1 MQQPSSNHRK
11 SFSNRAYLLGIL
23 LILLLAAYF
32 RTIGLY
38 WGEEQ
43 YLHPDERFLVWVGSD
58 ISPVHSLSE
67 YFDTANSSLNPHNRG
82 HGFFVYGTL
91 PMFLTRYLV
100 EWIYGHSG
108 FQEMLRIGRPL
119 STLADLFTVLLVAA
133 TAYHLY
139 GKRVSLLAAAFYGL
153 AVLPIQLSHFFKED
167 TFLNVFIFLGIYLAV
182 RIVDQPDS
190 DASIQSDELINPD
203 EDKAKDL
210 FRIAKSWLRSPLFQL
225 SIAFGISFGCAM
237 ASKITAYP
245 LAFVLPAAFIIR
257 YFKENIHNQDEPR
270 RQIFIKKTIACLI
283 VGGFVSILIF
293 RIFQPYAFK
302 GPGFFGV
309 LPNPAWVDNI
319 KEQRNQST
327 GDVDFPPALQW
338 ARRSVWFSG
347 KNLTIW
353 GLGLPLGLLAWA
365 GFIAMGWRSLQGEWR
380 KHAILWGWTAFY
392 FSWQSFQ
399 PNPTMRY
406 QLPSYPGLA
415 IMAAW
420 FIFWLARTG
429 KKAISPADETIPLTE
444 QPESHSGNPWFA
456 RLQSLWN
463 ATNARWFA
471 WGLAGIV
478 LVLTACWAFAFT
490 RIYTRPVTRIAAS
503 RWIYQ
508 NVPGPINIQ
517 IQSSSAG
524 VYNQPLPFPYSQTI
538 TATNP
543 YRTIFDAHASGT
555 INQITLG
562 HALDVANIRASKN
575 LQFTLSKSAQP
586 DFAVHFTLKS
596 DFLPISDARGESFTI
611 ALPQPFPV
619 NQGEQYQ
626 LSISLEDSQAAIAL
640 TGASPANESSWD
652 DGLPLRMDG
661 YDGYGGIYTPDLI
674 FEMYWDDNPEKL
686 ARFISTLDQ
695 ADYIFISSNRQ
706 WATVPRVP
714 ERYPLSTTYYRH
726 LLGCPDDKDIIWCY
740 NVAKPG
746 QFQGDL
752 GFDLIQVFESFPSI
766 GSIQINDQFAEEA
779 FTVYDHP
786 KVLIFK
792 KSDHYDEASV
802 QRILGAVDLNMVVH
816 LTPRQAGKVPGLLML
831 PPDRWKEQQAG
842 GTWSEIFNIQGLI
855 NRNPLVSVLVWYLTL
870 SLLGWVVY
878 PISRQIFFG
887 LPDRGYPLARIFGLL
902 LLSYLVWLFGSYRVP
917 FSKITISILAFVIV
931 LISSALTLLNWTEIK
946 HELQQRKKEILWIEI
961 LTLGFFLL
969 DLFIR
974 IGNPDLWHPWK
985 GGEKPMDFAYFNAI
999 LKSTSFPPYDPWF
1012 AGGYLNYYYYGFVL
1026 FGVLVKWLGIMPSIA
1041 YNLIL
1046 PTVFSLIAMGAF
1058 SLGWNLVAYFSPSN
1072 SRQGSSPYP
1081 KILAAISSALGM
1093 AVLGNLGTVRMI
1105 LIGYQKLAA
1114 PGGSIDGTSLLSRF
1128 IWTFEGFIQALK
1140 GMNLPYSLGDW
1151 YWIPSRAIPAPN
1163 DVEPITEFP
1172 FFTVLYGDPHAHLFA
1187 LPLALLSLSIALSF
1201 LLQTKIRWNW
1211 KTFLQLIFAGLIVGV
1226 LRPTNYSDYYPYL
1239 LLVSIAVGYR
1249 FWQAYDKEK
1258 PFYQTLILTLLAIG
1272 TVIISANILFQP
1284 FLHWFGWGYSKISI
1298 WQGTHTP
1305 STSYFVHWGLFL
1317 FLLVSWFIWE
1327 TIDWMAHTPVSSLK
1341 KLAPYKAI
1349 IGYGLLLIILTII
1362 GLKLWLHI
1370 EITWIVLPLAIWDG
1384 ILLLRPDQSLPK
1396 RYVLFIVGFSL
1407 MLTLMVEAVVVVG
1420 DIGRMNTVF
1429 KFYLQAWT
1437 MFAISAGAALGWLL
1451 PALLRWVSAWR
1462 KVWLGAFILLVFSAS
1477 LYPLTAATAKIKD
1490 RMAESAPHTLDGM
1503 AYMAYAKYTD
1513 SWGEMDLSQDYR
1525 AILWMLTHV
1534 KGSPVI
1540 VEANLRDL
1548 YRWGSRFSIY
1558 TGLPGV
1564 VGWEWHEQQQRT
1576 LFPSSWVSN
1585 RIDEIE
1591 QFYRTTDLSAAA
1603 SFLQK
1608 YHVRYIIVGQQ
1619 ERGKYPGAGLDK
1631 FDSANGMLW
1640 TAVYRDQQTVI
1651 YEVTMP

>member
-108 FQEMLRIGRPL
+108 FQEMLRVGRPL

-870 SLLGWVVY
+870 SLLGSI
-878 PISRQIFFG
+878 PSAARSS
-887 LPDRGYPLARIFGLL
+887 LGY
-902 LLSYLVWLFGSYRVP
+902 
-917 FSKITISILAFVIV
+917 
-931 LISSALTLLNWTEIK
+931 
-946 HELQQRKKEILWIEI
+946 
-961 LTLGFFLL
+961 
-969 DLFIR
+969 R
-974 IGNPDLWHPWK
+974 IGD
-985 GGEKPMDFAYFNAI
+985 I
-999 LKSTSFPPYDPWF
+999 L
-1012 AGGYLNYYYYGFVL
+1012 
-1026 FGVLVKWLGIMPSIA
+1026 
-1041 YNLIL
+1041 
-1046 PTVFSLIAMGAF
+1046 
-1058 SLGWNLVAYFSPSN
+1058 
-1072 SRQGSSPYP
+1072 
-1081 KILAAISSALGM
+1081 
-1093 AVLGNLGTVRMI
+1093 
-1105 LIGYQKLAA
+1105 
-1114 PGGSIDGTSLLSRF
+1114 
-1128 IWTFEGFIQALK
+1128 
-1140 GMNLPYSLGDW
+1140 
-1151 YWIPSRAIPAPN
+1151 
-1163 DVEPITEFP
+1163 
-1172 FFTVLYGDPHAHLFA
+1172 
-1187 LPLALLSLSIALSF
+1187 
-1201 LLQTKIRWNW
+1201 
-1211 KTFLQLIFAGLIVGV
+1211 
-1226 LRPTNYSDYYPYL
+1226 
-1239 LLVSIAVGYR
+1239 
-1249 FWQAYDKEK
+1249 
-1258 PFYQTLILTLLAIG
+1258 
-1272 TVIISANILFQP
+1272 
-1284 FLHWFGWGYSKISI
+1284 
-1298 WQGTHTP
+1298 
-1305 STSYFVHWGLFL
+1305 
-1317 FLLVSWFIWE
+1317 
-1327 TIDWMAHTPVSSLK
+1327 
-1341 KLAPYKAI
+1341 
-1349 IGYGLLLIILTII
+1349 
-1362 GLKLWLHI
+1362 
-1370 EITWIVLPLAIWDG
+1370 
-1384 ILLLRPDQSLPK
+1384 
-1396 RYVLFIVGFSL
+1396 
-1407 MLTLMVEAVVVVG
+1407 
-1420 DIGRMNTVF
+1420 
-1429 KFYLQAWT
+1429 
-1437 MFAISAGAALGWLL
+1437 
-1451 PALLRWVSAWR
+1451 
-1462 KVWLGAFILLVFSAS
+1462 
-1477 LYPLTAATAKIKD
+1477 
-1490 RMAESAPHTLDGM
+1490 
-1503 AYMAYAKYTD
+1503 
-1513 SWGEMDLSQDYR
+1513 
-1525 AILWMLTHV
+1525 
-1534 KGSPVI
+1534 
-1540 VEANLRDL
+1540 
-1548 YRWGSRFSIY
+1548 
-1558 TGLPGV
+1558 
-1564 VGWEWHEQQQRT
+1564 
-1576 LFPSSWVSN
+1576 
-1585 RIDEIE
+1585 
-1591 QFYRTTDLSAAA
+1591 
-1603 SFLQK
+1603 
-1608 YHVRYIIVGQQ
+1608 
-1619 ERGKYPGAGLDK
+1619 
-1631 FDSANGMLW
+1631 
-1640 TAVYRDQQTVI
+1640 
-1651 YEVTMP
+1651 